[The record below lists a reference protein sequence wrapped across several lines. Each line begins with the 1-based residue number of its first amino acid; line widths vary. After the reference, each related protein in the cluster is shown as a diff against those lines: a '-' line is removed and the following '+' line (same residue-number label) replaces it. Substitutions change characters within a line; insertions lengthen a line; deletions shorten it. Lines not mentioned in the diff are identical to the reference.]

1 MVVRAFLQASVLVT
15 NEGLQMTLLLGPGY
29 SYSILPVTLVL
40 SSWQASKILHSEYF
54 ISKTCSLTYI
64 KKLPGDLEV
73 RDHFIRL
80 LSLIE
85 FGNLLHEN
93 NEEPLSL
100 N

>member
-1 MVVRAFLQASVLVT
+1 M
-15 NEGLQMTLLLGPGY
+15 
-29 SYSILPVTLVL
+29 
-40 SSWQASKILHSEYF
+40 
-54 ISKTCSLTYI
+54 CSLTYI

-93 NEEPLSL
+93 NGEPLSL